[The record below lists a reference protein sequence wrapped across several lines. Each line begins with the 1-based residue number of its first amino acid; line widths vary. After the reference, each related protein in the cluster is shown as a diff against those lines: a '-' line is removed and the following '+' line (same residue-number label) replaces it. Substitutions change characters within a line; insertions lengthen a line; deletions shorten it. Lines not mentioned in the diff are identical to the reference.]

1 MKNTPMG
8 FRFSWDDKT
17 VGTSILLA
25 QVDEERRAVYMDA
38 VEQYCSD
45 IQSNKKVLY
54 TPARLLYLDEWGP
67 IRYAMNSASVCLMAS
82 DLTTDLHAAKRY
94 HNWAQSQVD
103 YVLGAKSNGY
113 SYMVGYGTKYPRR
126 PHHRAA
132 SCPTDMSKVC
142 DYSFALEKDDNPT
155 VHWGAV
161 VGGPDRHDG
170 FKDDRLYYKQS
181 EVALDFN
188 AGFQLA
194 TTGVMYHKLFGM
206 AREIYQMTPEVVST
220 PVFNTTASPI
230 TVQSSAL
237 ACSLSF
243 IFILFV

>member
-1 MKNTPMG
+1 MG

-25 QVDEERRAVYMDA
+25 QIDEARRENYMVS
-38 VEQYCSD
+38 VEKYCSD

-82 DLTTDLHAAKRY
+82 DLTNDVHAAKRY

-132 SCPTDMSKVC
+132 SCPVDMSKVC
-142 DYSFALEKDDNPT
+142 DYSYALEKDDNPT

-194 TTGVMYHKLFGM
+194 TSGVMYHRLFGM
-206 AREIYQMTPEVVST
+206 AKEVYQMTPEVVST
-220 PVFNTTASPI
+220 VPFNTTAPPI
-230 TVQSSAL
+230 TVSSSKL
-237 ACSLSF
+237 AIYSMSIL
-243 IFILFV
+243 FILLV